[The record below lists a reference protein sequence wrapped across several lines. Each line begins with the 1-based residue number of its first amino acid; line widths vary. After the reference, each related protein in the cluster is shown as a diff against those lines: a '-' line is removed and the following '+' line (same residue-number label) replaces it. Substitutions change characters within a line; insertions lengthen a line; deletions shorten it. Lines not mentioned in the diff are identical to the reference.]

1 MKPQQTWEKDG
12 FLLRPFRP
20 EDAIPYYEENFCPL
34 EPEIARLTGSRTD
47 FSREE
52 VLSFFTASLQREDHF
67 DFLLVAP
74 DGRRIG
80 EGVLNE
86 IDFRLRCANFRICL
100 FHQRDCGKGLGFW
113 MVRVIRDFA
122 FEVLGLHRLELEVF
136 SFNPRAQAVYR
147 KAGFRVEGVRRDA
160 VLDGQAYADA
170 IEMAILEEEWR
181 ALKAL

>member
-1 MKPQQTWEKDG
+1 
-12 FLLRPFRP
+12 
-20 EDAIPYYEENFCPL
+20 
-34 EPEIARLTGSRTD
+34 
-47 FSREE
+47 
-52 VLSFFTASLQREDHF
+52 
-67 DFLLVAP
+67 
-74 DGRRIG
+74 
-80 EGVLNE
+80 
-86 IDFRLRCANFRICL
+86 
-100 FHQRDCGKGLGFW
+100 

-160 VLDGQAYADA
+160 VLDGQTYADA